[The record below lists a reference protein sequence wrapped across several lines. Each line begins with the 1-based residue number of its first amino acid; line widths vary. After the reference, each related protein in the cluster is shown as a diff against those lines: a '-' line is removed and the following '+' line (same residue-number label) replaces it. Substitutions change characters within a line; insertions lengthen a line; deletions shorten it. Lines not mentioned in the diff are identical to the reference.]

1 MFAVSSDMNFRRLR
15 EKRWRDI
22 RLTYMKEEK

>member
-1 MFAVSSDMNFRRLR
+1 MLAVSSDMNFRRLR
-15 EKRWRDI
+15 ENRWRDV